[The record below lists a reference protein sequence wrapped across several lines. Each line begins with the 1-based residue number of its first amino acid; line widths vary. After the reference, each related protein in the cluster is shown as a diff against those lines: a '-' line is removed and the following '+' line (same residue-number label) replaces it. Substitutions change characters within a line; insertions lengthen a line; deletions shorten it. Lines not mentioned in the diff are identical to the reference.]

1 MTAPDPHAS
10 DGPHATPDRRGDRTP
25 GGRFERELQLDQLA
39 LEFELAVT
47 RMEGAVADAEQHRI
61 RLQDMLERMGEQFS
75 RAERL
80 RQDLSHLGESFAT
93 AYAQL
98 RDVTEAIGHAER
110 AAGRPPEHA
119 VKRLKAMF
127 EDLSTGSCLTPAA
140 ARVIERDVVRWGT
153 EAYFGG

>member
-1 MTAPDPHAS
+1 MTSPEPHAR
-10 DGPHATPDRRGDRTP
+10 DGPDAAADRRGDRRP
-25 GGRFERELQLDQLA
+25 GGRSERDQQLEQLA
-39 LEFELAVT
+39 LEFEVAVT
-47 RMEGAVADAEQHRI
+47 RMQGAVADAEQHRV
-61 RLQDMLERMGEQFS
+61 RLQDTLERMGEQFS

-80 RQDLSHLGESFAT
+80 REDLSHLGESFAA

-153 EAYFGG
+153 EAYFGA